1 MCTATAQESATVNN
15 ANAER
20 EVYCATAGV
29 TPKFLRASRSQN
41 EECANTDWVES
52 YFNLTL

>member
-29 TPKFLRASRSQN
+29 TPKILSVSRSQN